1 MNRISGVI
9 TALSTPFKNGLVDE
23 ASFRKL
29 VQHQLSQGIDGF
41 VVNGT
46 TGESPTLQWPEVKRL
61 YDIVRE
67 EAGTRVPVIVGTGL
81 NSTAKTIELSKEA
94 NAWRPDAVLVV
105 VPYYNRPPQRGLI
118 AHFKAVADSSKA
130 PVILYNVPTRT
141 VASLDVE
148 SVIELAKHPNIKG
161 LKDATGNMEILEDMK
176 GGVPAD
182 FSLLSGDDA
191 TSVDY
196 CARGGHGVISVSS
209 HVIGREMKDYI
220 ARVKS
225 SPEGVLAEYAE
236 KYAAFMK
243 LLYCEANPIPL
254 KAALHW
260 MGLFDS
266 MEARLPLVALDNKF
280 HQDFK
285 ACLAALKKI

>member
-9 TALSTPFKNGLVDE
+9 TALSTPFKNGPVDE

-81 NSTAKTIELSKEA
+81 NSTAKTIELSKEV
-94 NAWRPDAVLVV
+94 NAWKPDAVLVV

-118 AHFKAVADSSKA
+118 AHFKAVADSSKV

-209 HVIGREMKDYI
+209 HIIGREMKDYI

-225 SPEGVLAEYAE
+225 TPEGVLAEYAE